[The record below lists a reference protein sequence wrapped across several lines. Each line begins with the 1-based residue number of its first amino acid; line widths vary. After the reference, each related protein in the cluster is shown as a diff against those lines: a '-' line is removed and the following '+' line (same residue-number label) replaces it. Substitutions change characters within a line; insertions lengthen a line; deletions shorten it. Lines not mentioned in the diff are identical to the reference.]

1 MYTRFAA
8 TLSVISLFLAGCH
21 NDYCQQVSREP
32 CCISGTPTARS
43 TEPVRVE
50 RVEARDAQQPDPAGE
65 PPKPVE
71 GIAIRNLSRDRNIWI
86 GGEPSSEGY
95 RQLRE
100 RGVEAVVDLRNQ
112 NDKQQ
117 ASAEIAQELG
127 MDYLSLPIDPKDM
140 QPEQASLFLRFMREH
155 QGKQVLIHCGSANRA
170 SGMYAVYLGAELGV
184 PADKAIERARRTG
197 LRETE
202 LERDIRAF
210 LEGRQ
215 K

>member
-1 MYTRFAA
+1 MHIRIAA
-8 TLSVISLFLAGCH
+8 TLSVIPLLLAGCH
-21 NDYCQQVSREP
+21 NDCCQQVSRDS
-32 CCISGTPTARS
+32 CCISGTPTAQS
-43 TEPVRVE
+43 TEPVRSE
-50 RVEARDAQQPDPAGE
+50 RVEARAARQSDPAGE
-65 PPKPVE
+65 APQPVE
-71 GIAIRNLSRDRNIWI
+71 GIDIRNLSRDRNIWI

-95 RQLRE
+95 RQIRE
-100 RGVEAVVDLRNQ
+100 RGVEAVVDLRSQ
-112 NDKQQ
+112 TDKQQ
-117 ASAEIAQELG
+117 ASADIAQELG

-170 SGMYAVYLGAELGV
+170 SGMYAVYLGAELGL

-197 LRETE
+197 LREAE
-202 LERDIRAF
+202 LERDVRAF